1 MDQSLK
7 NYTHNPLP
15 LHAMRIITTPIEGLL
30 ELEPAVF
37 QDARGYF
44 FESWNAEKFRAAGL
58 DFHFVQ
64 DNESCSEKGVLRG
77 LHFQVAPHAQGKL
90 VRVVRGAVLDVAV
103 DIRPK
108 SATYGQHH
116 ALVLSAENKKQFWIP
131 PGFAHGFLTLEDNT
145 IFAYKCTDYYHKDSE
160 RSLLWND
167 PALGIDW
174 GIENPNLSDKDRVA
188 PALSELKTQMI

>member
-1 MDQSLK
+1 
-7 NYTHNPLP
+7 
-15 LHAMRIITTPIEGLL
+15 MRIITTPIEGLL
-30 ELEPAVF
+30 EIEPTVF

-44 FESWNAEKFRAAGL
+44 FESWNEQKFRAVGL
-58 DFHFVQ
+58 DFRFVQ

-103 DIRPK
+103 DIRPT
-108 SATYGQHH
+108 SATFGKHY

-174 GIENPNLSDKDRVA
+174 GIANPILSDKDRVA
-188 PALSELKTQMI
+188 PTLVELKTQMA

>member
-1 MDQSLK
+1 
-7 NYTHNPLP
+7 
-15 LHAMRIITTPIEGLL
+15 MRIITTPIEGLL
-30 ELEPAVF
+30 ELEPTVF

-44 FESWNAEKFRAAGL
+44 FESWNEQKFRAAGL
-58 DFHFVQ
+58 DFQFVQ

-103 DIRPK
+103 DIRPN

-160 RSLLWND
+160 RSLFWND
-167 PALGIDW
+167 PALGIFW

-188 PALSELKTQMI
+188 PTLLELKTQMA

>member
-1 MDQSLK
+1 
-7 NYTHNPLP
+7 
-15 LHAMRIITTPIEGLL
+15 MRIITTPIEGLL
-30 ELEPAVF
+30 EIEPAVF

-44 FESWNAEKFRAAGL
+44 FESWNEQKFRAAGL
-58 DFHFVQ
+58 DFRFVQ

-103 DIRPK
+103 DIRPN

-188 PALSELKTQMI
+188 PTLLELKTQMA

>member
-1 MDQSLK
+1 
-7 NYTHNPLP
+7 
-15 LHAMRIITTPIEGLL
+15 MRIITTSIEGLL
-30 ELEPAVF
+30 EIEPAVF
-37 QDARGYF
+37 QDPRGYF
-44 FESWNAEKFRAAGL
+44 FESWNEQKFKAAGM
-58 DFHFVQ
+58 DFRFVQ

-103 DIRPK
+103 DIRPA
-108 SATYGQHH
+108 SATFGHHH

-131 PGFAHGFLTLEDNT
+131 PGFAHGFLTLEDHT
-145 IFAYKCTDYYHKDSE
+145 IFAYKCTNYYHKDSE

-174 GIENPNLSDKDRVA
+174 GIQNPKLSDKDRMA
-188 PALSELKTQMI
+188 PALSELLKQLA